1 MSAFADG
8 IDNSIRMLELLRTME
23 DEVHAAAQSV
33 SASVGMKGRVFV
45 CGSSLSASPA
55 NLLADELN
63 RKFYPVT
70 GEVAAM
76 SLCSDI
82 KLISAVCLT
91 SPDDVFASQLRAR
104 ASEND
109 LLFAMAFMDGKDF
122 ESARTAVLKAL
133 SLCPSLPR
141 KSAGAAYNMAVVFAE
156 LKDNVHAL
164 PLLRVALEQD
174 PANTQAQVLLD
185 KIQAQDGGAAPAEG
199 DA

>member
-70 GEVAAM
+70 GEVAAC

-82 KLISAVCLT
+82 KLISAVCRT
-91 SPDDVFASQLRAR
+91 SPDDVFASQLRSK

-109 LLFAMAFMDGKDF
+109 LLFAMAFMDGGQN
-122 ESARTAVLKAL
+122 AVLNAMRTA
-133 SLCPSLPR
+133 
-141 KSAGAAYNMAVVFAE
+141 
-156 LKDNVHAL
+156 HAKHMGVIL
-164 PLLRVALEQD
+164 ATPFDE
-174 PANTQAQVLLD
+174 
-185 KIQAQDGGAAPAEG
+185 DGGLLLGEISEDDVVLSRPADSRRELIEAYYHIVLEII
-199 DA
+199 DEIS

>member
-70 GEVAAM
+70 GEVAAC

-82 KLISAVCLT
+82 KLISAVCRT
-91 SPDDVFASQLRAR
+91 SPDDVFASQLRSK

-109 LLFAMAFMDGKDF
+109 LLFAMAFMDGGQN
-122 ESARTAVLKAL
+122 AVLNAMRTAHAKHMGVILATPFDDDADLLLGEINEDDVVL
-133 SLCPSLPR
+133 SLPADSRRELIE
-141 KSAGAAYNMAVVFAE
+141 AYYHIV
-156 LKDNVHAL
+156 
-164 PLLRVALEQD
+164 LEIID
-174 PANTQAQVLLD
+174 E
-185 KIQAQDGGAAPAEG
+185 IS
-199 DA
+199 